1 MKWACQFQTISPIN
15 QPHRWIDQSINSNL
29 SANQTSSHSFHDYN
43 DIKSDNQSLS
53 VEEANQINRATQSNQ
68 SNQLHQTIS
77 VSVIDVSKCIGLMKS
92 VESNAFVILWCLCTI
107 LCIKNQHAE
116 VTCQNPLGF
125 LTSGAGPQTSKN
137 DKISA
142 SKFLGAAILTKQG
155 PGPVFLSP

>member
-1 MKWACQFQTISPIN
+1 M
-15 QPHRWIDQSINSNL
+15 
-29 SANQTSSHSFHDYN
+29 
-43 DIKSDNQSLS
+43 
-53 VEEANQINRATQSNQ
+53 
-68 SNQLHQTIS
+68 
-77 VSVIDVSKCIGLMKS
+77 SKCIGLMKS

-155 PGPVFLSP
+155 PRPFFLSVGDPPADPLRSQKTLRILTCDLRVLVFDTQDGAQTPQNDQGKRFDRLHQPKTLRHVDDANRNRLM